1 MQSGVFVEL
10 RMFRQNQVQLRD
22 FVRKMD
28 SDSILRKSGI
38 FCQIWQ
44 TLQQALLWLVPSISY
59 REKET
64 KRENER
70 GGKKESKNFG
80 VERMDS
86 VVLVYIMYHRIQ
98 AR

>member
-38 FCQIWQ
+38 FLPNLADFA
-44 TLQQALLWLVPSISY
+44 TSTFVASA
-59 REKET
+59 
-64 KRENER
+64 
-70 GGKKESKNFG
+70 
-80 VERMDS
+80 
-86 VVLVYIMYHRIQ
+86 VYLI
-98 AR
+98 

>member
-22 FVRKMD
+22 FVRKMG
-28 SDSILRKSGI
+28 SDRILRKSGI
-38 FCQIWQ
+38 FCRIWQ
-44 TLQQALLWLVPSISY
+44 TLQHALLWHVPSIPY

-70 GGKKESKNFG
+70 GGKKERKNFG
-80 VERMDS
+80 VDRMDS